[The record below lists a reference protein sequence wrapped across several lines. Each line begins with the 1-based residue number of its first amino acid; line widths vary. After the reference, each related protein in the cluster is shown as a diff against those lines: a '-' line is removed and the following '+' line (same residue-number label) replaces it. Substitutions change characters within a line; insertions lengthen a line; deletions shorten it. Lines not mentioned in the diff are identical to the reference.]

1 MHKCNVFLYFPRN
14 QPTKIMIRINTT
26 TEMILAIANAINELD
41 IKTLIECREINNTWL
56 QSESEYEAIDA
67 LIDAALGAID

>member
-1 MHKCNVFLYFPRN
+1 
-14 QPTKIMIRINTT
+14 
-26 TEMILAIANAINELD
+26 MILAIANAINELD
-41 IKTLIECREINNTWL
+41 VKTLIECSEINNTWL